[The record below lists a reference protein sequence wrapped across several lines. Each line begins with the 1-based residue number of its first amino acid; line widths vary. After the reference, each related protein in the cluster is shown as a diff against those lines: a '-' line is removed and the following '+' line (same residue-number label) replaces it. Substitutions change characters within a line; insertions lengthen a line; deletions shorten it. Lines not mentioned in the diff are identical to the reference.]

1 MLRYISGLTLLLVA
15 SATTAPAQSPAPTTP
30 PLLAMLVRGGASPEE
45 PHVVAFREALRERG
59 WVDGR
64 TLRVVVRYARWK
76 DEQLGPLA
84 ADLIRLNPDVVWTYT
99 TVALRTVAG
108 LTQTV
113 PTVCASCGFLVEGGF
128 AQSLARPGGNVTGI
142 EAMSGDLEPKRLEVL
157 RAAVPGLRRV
167 GILGYIDRRSSRT
180 MKRVE
185 AAAAKLGLEVAYARA
200 VTPAEIEGA
209 LAALVRDH
217 ARAILV
223 EDGPLFTQERAFIAA
238 AALRYRVPT
247 ISNVPGFAEA
257 GGLLQYGTDVLDQF
271 RRSARHV
278 DGILRGAKAGDLP
291 IEQSTRIE
299 LAVNLKTAR
308 ALGLTIPPDVSSRAD
323 RLINP

>member
-1 MLRYISGLTLLLVA
+1 MLRYIGGLSLLLLA
-15 SATTAPAQSPAPTTP
+15 SATAAPAQSPASTP
-30 PLLAMLVRGGASPEE
+30 PLLAMLIRGGASPEE
-45 PHVVAFREALRERG
+45 AHVVAFREALRERG
-59 WVDGR
+59 WIEGR
-64 TLRVVVRYARWK
+64 NLRVEVRYARWK
-76 DEQLGPLA
+76 DEQLEPLA

-167 GILGYIDRRSSRT
+167 GILGYVDRRSSRT
-180 MKRVE
+180 MRRVE
-185 AAAAKLGLEVAYARA
+185 AAAANLALEVAYARA

-209 LAALVRDH
+209 IAALVRDH

-223 EDGPLFTQERAFIAA
+223 EDGPLFTQERASIAA
-238 AALRYRVPT
+238 AALRSRVPT
-247 ISNVPGFAEA
+247 ISNVPGFAQA
-257 GGLLQYGTDVLDQF
+257 GGLLQYGTDILDQF
-271 RRSARHV
+271 RRSAGYV

-291 IEQSTRIE
+291 IEQSTRIQ
-299 LAVNLKTAR
+299 LAVNLRTAK
-308 ALGLTIPPDVSSRAD
+308 ALRLSIPPAVLVRAD
-323 RLINP
+323 KVIE